1 MNNKKNIINNDII
14 TFIEKESIDVIK
26 NSIFE
31 TFKSTL
37 LCNKILGSGYIGTVY
52 TTKISEFM
60 PVKTSSNKI
69 IKLPV
74 VIKNTNRHGP
84 IGTIILEKKLYI
96 YAHQNI
102 TLEAIILTYINKLWH
117 KKLSP
122 NLPFMIGSSCCDV
135 DNPLSVSQIIREKH
149 GLEQDI
155 EIDINF
161 FNEKPIWGAGKLH
174 NDKWISSLN
183 TLHELLGYIN
193 ISKKINNNITLPNGI
208 TCDIIKLLDYI
219 CISYIHTHNLL
230 CHHNI
235 IPRDMHEGN
244 IFIHWLNDNSYLD
257 DINLKNIKYI
267 YYKYKDKI
275 IKIETFGFIIKIG
288 DTGSFIV
295 KPKKNIILI
304 AHAYNI
310 ENNYKLI
317 KQISKAN
324 YSLLTFFRIF
334 DKIPKYIYKEIILNK
349 IFKKYPYNSLTLY
362 NNKDILQKL
371 FKPTKILSF
380 YKKYFVDNIDNE
392 NSLIVNEF

>member
-37 LCNKILGSGYIGTVY
+37 LCNKILGSGQMGTVY

-74 VIKNTNRHGP
+74 VIKNTNKHGP
-84 IGTIILEKKLYI
+84 IGTIMLEKKLYI
-96 YAHQNI
+96 YAYQNI

-135 DNPLSVSQIIREKH
+135 DNPLSVSQIITEKH
-149 GLEQDI
+149 GLDQDI
-155 EIDINF
+155 EIDINYF
-161 FNEKPIWGAGKLH
+161 YGGPIWGPWSP
-174 NDKWISSLN
+174 NSNKWTSSLN
-183 TLHELLGYIN
+183 TLYDLLRYIN
-193 ISKKINNNITLPNGI
+193 ISEKINNNITLPNGI
-208 TCDIIKLLDYI
+208 TCNIIKLLDYI

-230 CHHNI
+230 CNNNI
-235 IPRDMHEGN
+235 TPTDMHEGN

-275 IKIETFGFIIKIG
+275 IKIETFGFILKIG
-288 DTGSFIV
+288 DVGTFIV

-304 AHAYNI
+304 GHAYNI
-310 ENNYKLI
+310 EINYKLI
-317 KQISKAN
+317 KQMSNPN
-324 YSLLTFFRIF
+324 YSLINFFRIF
-334 DKIPKYIYKEIILNK
+334 DHIQKYLYKEIILNK
-349 IFKKYPYNSLTLY
+349 IFKKYPYNNLTWY
-362 NNKDILQKL
+362 NNKDILKKL